1 MVSSVEIVQRALS
14 HGGRTAI
21 IEGGRSFSYDELHER
36 SLRVT
41 RFLLAENGGDLA
53 GARVGFVVPPSFS
66 YVAVQWGIWSA
77 GGIAV
82 PLPVMYPKAELEY
95 IIKDCGISSVIAHET
110 LRDRVPAVEKL
121 HSVSE
126 AAREGDQPLPRVDKG
141 RPAMILYTSG
151 TTNRPKG
158 VVTTHAN
165 IEAQITTLV
174 YAWGWIEDDHTL
186 LVLPLHHVHGLINVL
201 SCALWAGAK
210 CEVLPKFDARQTWSA
225 FSRGDITVFMAVP
238 TIYSKLISE
247 WEAAPDKVAML
258 AGCKKMRLMV
268 SGSAALPVTTLKKWQ
283 EITGHVIM
291 ERYGMTETGMTL
303 SNPLEGV
310 RVPGSVGS
318 SLPGVQ
324 VRLAGDDGKSV
335 VDGEPGEIQVKSGGV
350 FKEYWNRP
358 DATRQSFTFDGW
370 FRTGDVAVRENGIYC
385 ILGRNSVDI
394 IKTGGYKVSAL
405 EIEEVLRTHPA
416 VSDCAV
422 VGIDDEVW
430 GQKVCAAVIAK
441 AQIDPALLRSWA
453 KERLA
458 PYKVPADIK
467 LVGELPRNALG
478 KAVKPEVA
486 KMFYPNTKV

>member
-1 MVSSVEIVQRALS
+1 MVSSVAIAQRAQS
-14 HGGRTAI
+14 HGSRTAI
-21 IEGGRSFSYDELHER
+21 IEGGRSYSYNELYEQ
-36 SLRVT
+36 SNRVA
-41 RFLLAENGGDLA
+41 RFMLSKNGGDLA
-53 GARVGFVVPPSFS
+53 GARIGFIIPPSFS

-82 PLPVMYPKAELEY
+82 PLPVMYPKSELEY
-95 IIKDCGISSVIAHET
+95 IVQDCGISTVIAHDT
-110 LRDRVPAVEKL
+110 LRDMVPAVGRL
-121 HSVSE
+121 HSISE
-126 AAREGDQPLPRVDKG
+126 ASLEASQPLPKVDKG

-151 TTNRPKG
+151 TTSRPKG

-165 IEAQITTLV
+165 MESRVTMLV
-174 YAWGWIEDDHTL
+174 NAWGWTEDDHAL

-210 CEVLPKFDARQTWSA
+210 CEVLPKFDAKQTWSA

-238 TIYSKLISE
+238 TIYSKLVAE
-247 WEAAPDKVAML
+247 WESSPDRQVWST
-258 AGCKKMRLMV
+258 GCRKMRLMV
-268 SGSAALPVTTLKKWQ
+268 SGSAALPVSTLEKWR
-283 EITGHVIM
+283 EISGHTIM

-303 SNPLEGV
+303 SNPMKGD
-310 RVPGSVGS
+310 RVPGSVGTP
-318 SLPGVQ
+318 LPGVQ

-335 VDGEPGEIQVKSGGV
+335 VDGEPGEIQVKSAGV

-358 DATRQSFTFDGW
+358 DATKMSFTADEW
-370 FRTGDVAVRENGIYC
+370 FCTGDMAVIENGVYR
-385 ILGRNSVDI
+385 ILGRKSVDI

-422 VGIDDEVW
+422 VGVDDKVW

-441 AQIDPALLRSWA
+441 GPIGATSLRSWA

-458 PYKVPADIK
+458 PYKVPSEIK
-467 LVGELPRNALG
+467 IVDELPRNALG
-478 KAVKPEVA
+478 KPVKPQVA
-486 KMFYPNTKV
+486 KMF